1 LQVNSKIMLRGRTRH
16 GKNRIQQHG
25 MEWIIT
31 RVHVFKGQPALHL
44 RSVAQT
50 EGPRNSRGFDSRWV
64 LIKNDPDFEI
74 ILDK

>member
-1 LQVNSKIMLRGRTRH
+1 MLKGITRH

-25 MEWIIT
+25 MEWMIT
-31 RVHVFKGQPALHL
+31 DISTFKGQPALQL
-44 RSVAQT
+44 RSMART
-50 EGPRNSRGFDSRWV
+50 EGLRSNKGFDSRWV